1 VPEFLLSVLDISF
14 VGKQLARWERYIIKI
29 RGECACK
36 GQHDAFVFVAL
47 HSLVI
52 LAISVRNPSDC
63 GFFAARFVRLDE
75 LDHSA
80 FPLPYHDHVK
90 VIHKHFRIARWE
102 RAACYKELCVGV
114 QVSGERDAI
123 LSHRHHAVNPN
134 DVGLSARCLCKR
146 DIALHESAIQN
157 FDLVACSLQTCSNV
171 TDP

>member
-1 VPEFLLSVLDISF
+1 
-14 VGKQLARWERYIIKI
+14 
-29 RGECACK
+29 
-36 GQHDAFVFVAL
+36 
-47 HSLVI
+47 
-52 LAISVRNPSDC
+52 
-63 GFFAARFVRLDE
+63 
-75 LDHSA
+75 
-80 FPLPYHDHVK
+80 
-90 VIHKHFRIARWE
+90 
-102 RAACYKELCVGV
+102 VGV